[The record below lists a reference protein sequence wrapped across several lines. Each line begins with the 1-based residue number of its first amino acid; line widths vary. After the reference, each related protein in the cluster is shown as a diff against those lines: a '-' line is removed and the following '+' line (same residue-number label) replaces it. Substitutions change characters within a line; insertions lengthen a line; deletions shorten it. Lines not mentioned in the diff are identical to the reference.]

1 MDALHQKLEAYLTNG
16 CVPNILFYGESGSG
30 KNTLVR
36 WFIDRIYAGNK
47 EHKQR
52 YVMHVNCA
60 YGKGIKFIRDCIKYF
75 AKTNINLEGMF
86 KIVVLGN
93 ADKLTGDAQ
102 SALRRCIEQFS
113 FSTRFFIVT
122 SERHRLL
129 KPIISRFSELY
140 VPIRAN
146 LHARAVPVDD
156 ARKDAFRGYMQDL
169 SDLNDLTERL
179 YRAAFSAVDLAV
191 FVEEGDLDAKAKYR
205 WLMYYAKV
213 RSEYRH
219 ERFLLYTMLHAYIFR
234 TEPPFKVFM

>member
-1 MDALHQKLEAYLTNG
+1 MEALQQKLAAYLSNG

-30 KNTLVR
+30 KSTLVR
-36 WFIDRIYAGNK
+36 WFIDQIYAGNK
-47 EHKQR
+47 DHKQR

-75 AKTNINLEGMF
+75 AKTNINLEGLF
-86 KIVVLGN
+86 KTVVLGN
-93 ADKLTGDAQ
+93 ADKLTCDAQ

-129 KPIISRFSELY
+129 KPIISRFTELY
-140 VPIRAN
+140 VAGRVN
-146 LHARAVPVDD
+146 LHAQSIPADD
-156 ARKDAFRGYMQDL
+156 RKAAFRAHLRDL
-169 SDLNDLTERL
+169 SDVHAVTERL
-179 YRAAFSAVDLAV
+179 YTAAFSAADLAL
-191 FVEEGDLDAKAKYR
+191 FVEEEDIDAKAKYR
-205 WLMYYAKV
+205 WLMHYAKV
-213 RSEYRH
+213 RGEFRN

>member
-1 MDALHQKLEAYLTNG
+1 MHALQEKLEAYLTNG
-16 CVPNILFYGESGSG
+16 CVPNILFYGDSGCG

-36 WFIDRIYAGNK
+36 WFIDRIYGGNK
-47 EHKQR
+47 DHKQR

-75 AKTNINLEGMF
+75 AKTNIHLDGLF
-86 KIVVLGN
+86 KTVVLGN
-93 ADKLTGDAQ
+93 ADKLTYDAQ

-113 FSTRFFIVT
+113 FSTRFFIIT

-129 KPIISRFSELY
+129 KPIISRFTELY
-140 VPIRAN
+140 VPGRTN
-146 LHARAVPVDD
+146 LHAQTIPVDES
-156 ARKDAFRGYMQDL
+156 RKIAFRSHMNSLADL
-169 SDLNDLTERL
+169 DELTERL
-179 YRAAFSAVDLAV
+179 YKAAFSAADLAV
-191 FVEEGDLDAKAKYR
+191 FVEEEDIDAKDKYR

-213 RSEYRH
+213 RTEYRH

>member
-1 MDALHQKLEAYLTNG
+1 MEALQAKLEAYLANG
-16 CVPNILFYGESGSG
+16 CVPNILFYGESGCG

-75 AKTNINLEGMF
+75 AKTNIHLDGLF
-86 KIVVLGN
+86 KTVVLGN
-93 ADKLTGDAQ
+93 ADKLTCDAQ

-113 FSTRFFIVT
+113 FSTRFFIIT

-129 KPIISRFSELY
+129 KPIISRFTELY
-140 VPIRAN
+140 VASRAS
-146 LHARAVPVDD
+146 HAQAPSE
-156 ARKDAFRGYMQDL
+156 ARKAAFRGYMRDAADL
-169 SDLNDLTERL
+169 DALTERL
-179 YRAAFSAVDLAV
+179 YTAAFSAAALAAY
-191 FVEEGDLDAKAKYR
+191 VEDEDIDAKDKYR
-205 WLMYYAKV
+205 WLMQYAKV
-213 RSEYRH
+213 RTEYRH
-219 ERFLLYTMLHAYIFR
+219 ERLLLYTMLHAYTFR